1 MILPDINLLLYAHID
16 VFQEHRR
23 ARQWWN
29 AIMNAEVPVALAEAV
44 LFGFVRVATNP
55 RAFRLPLPVE
65 SAIACVEGWLNHP
78 NTRLLVQTPES
89 AAIAL
94 ALLRNL
100 GTAGNL
106 TTDVQIAAL
115 AIHYQATV
123 CSRDTD
129 FGRFEGLRWH
139 NPLAGE

>member
-1 MILPDINLLLYAHID
+1 LILPDINLLLYAHID
-16 VFQEHRR
+16 AFPEHRP
-23 ARQWWN
+23 ARKWWN
-29 AIMNAEVPVALAEAV
+29 DVMNGEVPVALAEAV

-55 RAFRLPLPVE
+55 RALRLPVPVE
-65 SAIACVEGWLNHP
+65 TALACVEGWLEHP

-89 AAIAL
+89 AAL
-94 ALLRNL
+94 ALSLLRKL

-106 TTDVQIAAL
+106 TTDAQIAAL

-129 FGRFEGLRWH
+129 FARFDGLRWH
-139 NPLAGE
+139 NPLAL